1 MRHKDIVT
9 LSCVGKGDCRLLCS
23 KRQREIR
30 NSDVGQCG
38 EIMRTQM
45 QTLEKGSEFKQKAS
59 RLFGL
64 NENINKRQMRTE
76 T

>member
-1 MRHKDIVT
+1 
-9 LSCVGKGDCRLLCS
+9 
-23 KRQREIR
+23 
-30 NSDVGQCG
+30 
-38 EIMRTQM
+38 MRTQM